1 MPELPELEVVRE
13 VLQRRVVGHTID
25 AVRVFLLGSALHRAA
40 IEAGQAVDERRQD
53 CVVTLLARLL
63 PAHDTGEWKCKPP
76 DDPRSSGGFCI
87 FAVC

>member
-25 AVRVFLLGSALHRAA
+25 AARVFLPGSALHRAA

-53 CVVTLLARLL
+53 CVVTPLAKLL
-63 PAHDTGEWKCKPP
+63 PAHCAGE
-76 DDPRSSGGFCI
+76 
-87 FAVC
+87 